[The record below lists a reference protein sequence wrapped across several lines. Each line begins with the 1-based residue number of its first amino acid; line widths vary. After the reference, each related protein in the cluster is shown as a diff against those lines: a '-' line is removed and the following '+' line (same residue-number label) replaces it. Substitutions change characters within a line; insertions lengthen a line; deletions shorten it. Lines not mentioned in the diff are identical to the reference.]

1 MEENEQ
7 VLLPQ
12 EIEAYLESLE
22 PISIPEIGSPRWLT
36 QRERIH
42 NLSLQASLDVKSER
56 EEIVKE
62 FLLTL
67 EKIPVLIYE
76 LIATEIW
83 RLKIF
88 PLLLKM
94 EHPSK
99 SVIPIYLVLYH
110 EVALETFLEAVLF
123 HEDAMEAAGD
133 SLIDLVDYCYRNII
147 QFTSL
152 EKEKSEDPISESNDD
167 QDDNSRLEHQ
177 RREIA
182 FESGIKC
189 ISLLSY
195 MTQHLKTIPLG
206 VLHRLL
212 VVHDIPLL
220 FTNLLYEPPWS
231 KEVNGERVKY
241 VDGKWKKLSPID
253 FMKINKIEGQIW
265 IALIQLLLNPDCQKK
280 YDMSGYKKD
289 QLLKLRCRLNDV
301 TIEQI
306 PILRELLRF
315 LEHLSLFDA
324 PIPKKGV
331 IIEQVPEIWEC
342 LHKEYRGKW
351 KEIATNQMNS
361 CFALS
366 QDELQDL
373 CKKLTNSFDL
383 KNIEAMLSDTP
394 LCAQC
399 GGKGLKR
406 CSRCKNEW
414 YCGRPCQVSHWA
426 KHQPACNLMVK

>member
-147 QFTSL
+147 QFT
-152 EKEKSEDPISESNDD
+152 
-167 QDDNSRLEHQ
+167 R
-177 RREIA
+177 
-182 FESGIKC
+182 
-189 ISLLSY
+189 
-195 MTQHLKTIPLG
+195 IPLG